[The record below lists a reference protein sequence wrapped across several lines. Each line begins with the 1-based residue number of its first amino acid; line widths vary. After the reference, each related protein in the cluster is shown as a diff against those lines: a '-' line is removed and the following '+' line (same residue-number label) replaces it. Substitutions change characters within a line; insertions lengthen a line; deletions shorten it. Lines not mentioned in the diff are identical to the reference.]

1 MGWKKKP
8 SSFAVKVKHD
18 AESLLQNIG
27 RDLVQG
33 VVTSTPVDTGAARAN
48 WIASSEP
55 TKEFNAQASDKSG
68 QGAIKKAFVFYAQ
81 NVRLGSLIYLQNNLP
96 YIEKLENGWSDQA
109 PKGMVSTTMN
119 LIKQKY
125 GGR

>member
-8 SSFAVKVKHD
+8 SSFAVNVKQD
-18 AESLLQNIG
+18 AEALIKNIG

-55 TKEFNAQASDKSG
+55 TKEFDAQASDKSG
-68 QGAIKKAFVFYAQ
+68 QGTINKAFVFYAR

-119 LIKQKY
+119 AIKQKY